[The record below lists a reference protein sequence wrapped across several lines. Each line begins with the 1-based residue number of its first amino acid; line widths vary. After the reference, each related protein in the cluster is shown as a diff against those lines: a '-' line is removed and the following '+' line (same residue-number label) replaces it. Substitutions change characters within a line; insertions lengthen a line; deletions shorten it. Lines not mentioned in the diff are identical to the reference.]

1 MNLTFFAET
10 LYIFMLLS
18 VKIIVELLMYFKE
31 VSMKRRIVAIMCA
44 TLMLTPLL
52 AGCTGT
58 GTTPDTEVVEET
70 VVVEEG
76 VPQVGDVDEDGFR
89 LIWSDEFS
97 GDSLSDADWNYE
109 THEVGWVNHELQEY
123 VPSEEYAY
131 VKDGELII
139 QPVKKEE
146 NGKVSY
152 YSGRVN
158 TQGKHDYKYGKF
170 EARIKVPEGK
180 GFLPAFWMMP
190 LDESYY
196 GQWPKCGEID
206 IMEVLG
212 NQTNTNYGTVHFGE
226 PHNQHQGTYTLEDGG
241 DFSKEYHV
249 FAVEW
254 EPGVMKWYVDG
265 NQYYE
270 TSDWFT
276 KVDGEEEKPYPAPF
290 NQPFHVILNVAVGGD
305 WPGDPDD
312 TTIFDERA
320 AMYVDYVRIYQK
332 DEYDENVTKPE
343 KVLNMREA
351 DETGNYV
358 YNSNFE
364 EEDLTDEENWNFLLF
379 NGGEGEATFGDGE
392 LIITSTNEGTEDYS
406 VQLVQRDM
414 PMVRRTKYRFS
425 FEAKADEDRTIKA
438 AVTAPEVNWI
448 RYFPDTP
455 VDLTTDWQEFS
466 FEFDMTQPDD
476 DKGRVEFN
484 MGNQGSTATV
494 YLRNVRLEK
503 VE

>member
-1 MNLTFFAET
+1 
-10 LYIFMLLS
+10 
-18 VKIIVELLMYFKE
+18 
-31 VSMKRRIVAIMCA
+31 MKRRIVAIMCA

-89 LIWSDEFS
+89 LVWSDEFS

-212 NQTNTNYGTVHFGE
+212 NQTNTNYGTVHFG
-226 PHNQHQGTYTLEDGG
+226 
-241 DFSKEYHV
+241 
-249 FAVEW
+249 
-254 EPGVMKWYVDG
+254 
-265 NQYYE
+265 
-270 TSDWFT
+270 
-276 KVDGEEEKPYPAPF
+276 
-290 NQPFHVILNVAVGGD
+290 
-305 WPGDPDD
+305 
-312 TTIFDERA
+312 
-320 AMYVDYVRIYQK
+320 
-332 DEYDENVTKPE
+332 
-343 KVLNMREA
+343 
-351 DETGNYV
+351 
-358 YNSNFE
+358 
-364 EEDLTDEENWNFLLF
+364 
-379 NGGEGEATFGDGE
+379 
-392 LIITSTNEGTEDYS
+392 
-406 VQLVQRDM
+406 
-414 PMVRRTKYRFS
+414 
-425 FEAKADEDRTIKA
+425 
-438 AVTAPEVNWI
+438 
-448 RYFPDTP
+448 
-455 VDLTTDWQEFS
+455 
-466 FEFDMTQPDD
+466 
-476 DKGRVEFN
+476 
-484 MGNQGSTATV
+484 
-494 YLRNVRLEK
+494 
-503 VE
+503 